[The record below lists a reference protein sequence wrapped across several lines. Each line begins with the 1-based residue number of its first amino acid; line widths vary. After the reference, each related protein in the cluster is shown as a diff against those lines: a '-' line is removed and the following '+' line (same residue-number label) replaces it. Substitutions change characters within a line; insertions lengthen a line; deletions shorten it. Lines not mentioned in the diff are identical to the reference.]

1 MCQIKGLKDYIRYH
15 RTNVTNK
22 YYESREVWEKLTAKG
37 VVRFRV
43 NIAPTLPPDAAPS
56 AQVTKPPP
64 VINDPLRDWKK
75 GIKCDMSIFKEMKKT
90 KEWEQW
96 DTQFRADVTTQ
107 GLRNILDPNYIP
119 ATYDDKMLFREQ
131 QHYMYAVFIRVL
143 KMDKGK
149 AIVRK
154 YKGTFDAQSIYR
166 ELQEYALQ
174 STQAV
179 IDANTLLQYITTASL
194 SDGTWNG
201 TTEQFVLH
209 WLEQVRL
216 YEELVDASAA
226 LSDSIKLTLL
236 TNAVH
241 GHTKLSSVHN
251 VAIQLPSH
259 FGHAVDFT
267 KYAELLLSECAQVD
281 SALAHSPRKSGK
293 RPVYFTDL
301 TIDDGE
307 GEDHHH
313 LSSADE
319 VDYSIDSDPVTLL
332 ANAHKLREMSANHVL
347 MHRDQWT
354 GVSPEGQKIWDQLS
368 EEDKAVILK
377 KMPTSSSTN
386 PSHSTIRRE
395 PNSHKVNIHETSVY
409 DFIMANAHQL
419 DYGEQGTD
427 VEDDTS
433 DVEATGPP
441 DDKAQT
447 LHAFLASRG
456 NDASPADL
464 CNVLSTSPNVLQ
476 TSPIRPTPTLPT
488 PWAIIMLTNPVPSLI
503 EVQTVV

>member
-1 MCQIKGLKDYIRYH
+1 MSLEVSQDVPLKYDRPTEGLDMAKKNVPLLLAEMCQIKGLKDYICYH
-15 RTNVTNK
+15 MTNVANK
-22 YYESREVWEKLTAKG
+22 YYESCEDWEQLTVKG
-37 VVRFRV
+37 FVRFRV

-56 AQVTKPPP
+56 AQVTKSSP

-75 GIKCDMSIFKEMKKT
+75 GIKCDMSIFKEMKNT

-107 GLRNILDPNYIP
+107 GLSNVLDPSYVP

-131 QHYMYAVFIRVL
+131 QHYMYAVFICVL
-143 KMDKGK
+143 KTNKGK

-154 YKGTFDAQSIYR
+154 YKGTFDAQSISSK
-166 ELQEYALQ
+166 

-201 TTEQFVLH
+201 TTEQIVLH
-209 WLEQVRL
+209 WLEHARL

-226 LSDSIKLTLL
+226 LSNSVKLTLL
-236 TNAVH
+236 TNAYVD
-241 GHTKLSSVHN
+241 TLKLSSVHN
-251 VAIQLPSH
+251 VAIQMASH

-267 KYAELLLSECAQVD
+267 KYSELLLSECAQVD

-293 RPVYFTDL
+293 RSVYFTDL

-307 GEDHHH
+307 DDAHHH

-332 ANAHKLREMSANHVL
+332 ANAHKRREMSANCVL
-347 MHRDQWT
+347 MHQDQWT
-354 GVSPEGQKIWDQLS
+354 IVSPEGQKIWDQLS

-377 KMPTSSSTN
+377 KAPTSKCPH
-386 PSHSTIRRE
+386 PSRCERWCSRCRR
-395 PNSHKVNIHETSVY
+395 SR
-409 DFIMANAHQL
+409 HQ
-419 DYGEQGTD
+419 
-427 VEDDTS
+427 DDAPCHQYPRS
-433 DVEATGPP
+433 
-441 DDKAQT
+441 Q
-447 LHAFLASRG
+447 
-456 NDASPADL
+456 
-464 CNVLSTSPNVLQ
+464 
-476 TSPIRPTPTLPT
+476 
-488 PWAIIMLTNPVPSLI
+488 
-503 EVQTVV
+503 